1 MVYLDVRSW
10 TLLDLTSLDA
20 LVERHYIHP
29 WGPANC
35 YLEVADRYMEIGSQE
50 LISTAVR
57 SLPTRPRL
65 YGCVFWDING
75 RLEIQTTWEYS
86 P

>member
-10 TLLDLTSLDA
+10 TLLDLTSLDV
-20 LVERHYIHP
+20 LVERHHIRT
-29 WGPANC
+29 WGLANC
-35 YLEVADRYMEIGSQE
+35 YLEVAGRYMEIGPQE
-50 LISTAVR
+50 LISMAVR

-65 YGCVFWDING
+65 YECVFWDING
-75 RLEIQTTWEYS
+75 RLEIQMTWQYS